1 MRWTKQ
7 MLTIMPQPSKQQ
19 RQVHRQF
26 LRREKMYESKFYR
39 VFFAILARQYR
50 EAGKIYPEPY
60 IVNPNDYRSAIM
72 NVYQTCVP
80 SEAEITWQYYV
91 TPLTSDRKDFF
102 DDLAAL
108 LGFDIPDGEH
118 IRLWRRLTNEWLEVN
133 ILTKI
138 QGIAQT
144 TQRAIAKVIQQG
156 LDEGLSEYE
165 IGKYIREQSKGEIN
179 QYRARMIGRTEV
191 VMSLNQGRH
200 MAMVASN
207 LEWTHKWVDTLDER
221 TRTSHRI
228 VSNGKPIPLLEPYT
242 VPIIKDKGIIG
253 TEPARYPG
261 DPTLSAGNVINC
273 RCTEVF
279 EVVRDAAGRPK
290 RKVITPRPISMG
302 QLVEAI

>member
-1 MRWTKQ
+1 
-7 MLTIMPQPSKQQ
+7 MPPPNKQQ
-19 RQVHRQF
+19 RIQHRQF
-26 LRREKMYESKFYR
+26 LQREKMYESRFYR
-39 VFFAILARQYR
+39 LFFGILARQYR
-50 EAGKIYPEPY
+50 SAAKIYPEPY
-60 IVNPNDYRSAIM
+60 IVNPNDYRAAIM
-72 NVYQTCVP
+72 KVYETCVP
-80 SEAEITWQYYV
+80 SEAEITWEYYV
-91 TPLTSDRKDFF
+91 VPLTSERKDFF

-108 LGFDIPDGEH
+108 LGFDIPSGEH
-118 IRLWRRLTNEWLEVN
+118 VRLFRRLTAEWLDVN

-138 QGIAQT
+138 TEIAKT
-144 TQRAIAKVIQQG
+144 TQRAIAKVIQKG
-156 LDEGLSEYE
+156 LDEGLGEYE
-165 IGKYIREQSKGEIN
+165 MAKYIREQSKGEIN
-179 QYRARMIGRTEV
+179 QYRARMIARTEV

-228 VSNGKPIPLLEPYT
+228 VSQGRPIPLLEPYK
-242 VPIIKDKGIIG
+242 VPIIKDKRIIG

-290 RKVITPRPISMG
+290 RKVISPKPISMA
-302 QLVEAI
+302 QLVEV